1 MAVNTIYNPIGFIDH
16 LSTEMN
22 RLFDLDQ
29 NTDVD
34 GVVNWRPAVDIIG
47 NEESYI
53 LRADLP
59 GVDPEQVD
67 IEVEAGVL
75 RITGERDNVREEG
88 DQNFQRYERHSG
100 KFSRRFTLPDA
111 VDVDKI
117 SAKTVNGVLE
127 IIIPKQPKLA
137 PKKIKIKTK

>member
-1 MAVNTIYNPIGFIDH
+1 MAVKTVYNPINFIDQ

-29 NTDVD
+29 DAHID
-34 GVVNWRPAVDIIG
+34 GVATWRPAVDIIG
-47 NEESYI
+47 TEENYI

-59 GVDPEQVD
+59 GVDPDAVD

-75 RITGERDNVREEG
+75 RIKGERDNVREENEN
-88 DQNFQRYERHSG
+88 NFQRYERSSG

-117 SAKTVNGVLE
+117 SAKTVHGVLE